1 MKNNFIKFISIFL
14 IGIGLIFSNNLD
26 VNAKDNNFVQ
36 SSLKES
42 KEEKISKLEKEKD
55 ELETKLAKL
64 KGEQSAEFHANG
76 FSEKYYLLGKDIDDV
91 EEKIDSI
98 EIDIDNL
105 EHVVTPDK
113 LFNVVPIIFIV
124 IFVLAFIG
132 IFATQILSF
141 FGIAAGAKHVSNM
154 ASGIHTK
161 DMLNDLSDVAVK
173 MAKELNP
180 TYKEFKCPNCNASL
194 DPENTEIKKCTY
206 CGAKLYKTVDNSS
219 VHKHHTNR
227 NSTHDSEQHKTK

>member
-132 IFATQILSF
+132 IFATHILSV

-161 DMLNDLSDVAVK
+161 DMLNDLRTVVTI
-173 MAKELNP
+173 LV
-180 TYKEFKCPNCNASL
+180 L
-194 DPENTEIKKCTY
+194 
-206 CGAKLYKTVDNSS
+206 VDN
-219 VHKHHTNR
+219 VL
-227 NSTHDSEQHKTK
+227 QF